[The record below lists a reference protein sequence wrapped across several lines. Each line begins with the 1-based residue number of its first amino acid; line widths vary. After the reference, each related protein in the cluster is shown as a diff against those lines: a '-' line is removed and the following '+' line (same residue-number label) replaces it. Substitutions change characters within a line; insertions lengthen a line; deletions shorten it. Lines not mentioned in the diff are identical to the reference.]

1 MALIFPLISRF
12 SCGLLIFFS
21 SFLYSSIEDYYKIN
35 LEPTSSNYGN
45 TGLMEIP
52 SARFLQE
59 GSLKFGISASYP
71 NEFTFLTASPFPWF
85 EATYRYTEEKNI
97 KYGPF
102 SFSGNQTHKD
112 KGFDVKIRILE
123 ETYLFPSVAIGIRDM
138 AGTGRFSSEY
148 LSTSKKFN
156 NLDVTLGLG
165 WGVLG
170 SDQNIRNPLIS
181 LSPGFEYRDG
191 TSEGG
196 GTFNV
201 KDWFSGNRAALFGG
215 LEYSLHR
222 YGLNLKLEYD
232 SSNPGLGENRQGQE
246 VKSRFNLGLV
256 TSLGEF
262 LDLGLSFE
270 RGTQLRF
277 SFVLKTNYS
286 KSLVPKLDP
295 PLNVIPLS
303 SEQKSKVLEDKDQ
316 TL

>member
-156 NLDVTLGLG
+156 NL
-165 WGVLG
+165 
-170 SDQNIRNPLIS
+170 
-181 LSPGFEYRDG
+181 E
-191 TSEGG
+191 
-196 GTFNV
+196 
-201 KDWFSGNRAALFGG
+201 
-215 LEYSLHR
+215 
-222 YGLNLKLEYD
+222 LNL
-232 SSNPGLGENRQGQE
+232 
-246 VKSRFNLGLV
+246 
-256 TSLGEF
+256 
-262 LDLGLSFE
+262 LDF
-270 RGTQLRF
+270 
-277 SFVLKTNYS
+277 
-286 KSLVPKLDP
+286 
-295 PLNVIPLS
+295 I
-303 SEQKSKVLEDKDQ
+303 
-316 TL
+316 